1 MVAIRLEKSRV
12 DQIYKLFEERKFKEA
27 RNKIFQF
34 GGNDENYY
42 MYLEDWYREKGEL

>member
-1 MVAIRLEKSRV
+1 MVAIRLSKAETTKV
-12 DQIYKLFEERKFKEA
+12 YNLFNEGKFKEA
-27 RNKIFQF
+27 RSKIFQF